1 VSAITGIV
9 KRWVKYIL
17 IWIGIVV
24 VLSLMLVI
32 GALMMFDD
40 DDYRKAAVWGIER
53 YTGYRMIIEGDFAVN
68 LSAEP
73 SLTADR
79 IRFEAMPGSPSPPV
93 KSIGR
98 VDVRI
103 ALKPLLLGTVVVKAM
118 QIADVVIEDDNIR
131 PPKKDNFQRTPGRS
145 GVRIPIFE
153 SLTLED
159 IKLTDASRKMRFQLS
174 RLTIGDVRS
183 AGRLNVMGNGSL
195 NGTDFQVA
203 GQLSAPSDIFNR
215 RQPYVMDLN
224 LNFAGLDV
232 SVSGALA
239 DRDDSNKLDLQVA
252 AAGPDLTNWL
262 KMYRMDSPYPVQLKF
277 NAKLSGTLANPRVS
291 DLKLTISD
299 DASLEISAQGAITDL
314 RDGTGTVILLS
325 FLCRNE
331 VLLQKIFPGDW
342 KVLTELEFN
351 GALRKVPDGYR
362 IEDITARVRNNRGI
376 NLAAEGW
383 LQLGN
388 ILEVPAIK
396 AVNLNLHLTS
406 PRTESIRP
414 LLTHL
419 IPEIGSVD
427 GRARLTGPA
436 ERLALEDIYIVRGG
450 SGPVWVETRGRIGW
464 IPLGAD
470 EHLSEMDLTVT
481 IQAKQ
486 SSILSAFYG
495 VPISEIGAVTVSGR
509 VTGDTDRFQ
518 LNDIEFHSRDSNGLE
533 TKLAGA
539 IDFSEQDNG
548 KLLGDVRF
556 NLNVTAPHMGAT
568 EPLLGTNVVPTL
580 GPVSAQGLV
589 LGTTDVLSIE
599 DVVVS
604 AGHPEDVQVKWRG
617 RIGQFPL
624 GGDQLIADVQTFGS
638 LQATRFS
645 NLAAL
650 FGFELPDIGPVF
662 ASWRE
667 TDRDGTYGMD
677 NVNISAGDIET
688 LKLNATGSIAS
699 VIRLD
704 EVFLD
709 GVNLQLSFKSADS
722 YHFFKILGLKFP
734 ELGAIDGR
742 MAVTGGQQK
751 LMAGNLSLTF
761 RSAKGLE
768 IDAKGGV
775 GDIGVEKDLPLR
787 DIDLW
792 LTARAPGVTAL
803 PLQADW
809 RLPDLGPLE
818 ATARVG
824 SRDGS
829 VTVDIMKLRAGPQQ
843 KPLVQM
849 QAALEN
855 IGQQGPLK
863 LAGEFQADSRPWI
876 EKFIQRDT
884 AKSPLFAGDF
894 NISVGEN
901 RVWVDRFRLS
911 TEELGGLAILI
922 DGQIES
928 DVDPRGLQLHVISN
942 AADPAKWGSLFG
954 LTLTRLS
961 PLAIDGHYAG
971 LKQARIFKGETRLG
985 ETRFETHVR
994 QPVDHPRF
1002 QLNARLSSHT
1012 VHLKDFGFYPR
1023 DGKPET
1029 VVARP
1034 AAAPAEAPFFN
1045 DQPLPLDL
1053 LQSTDFSLKVR
1064 ADRVVGADVVIG
1076 PANLDVALK
1085 KGQLRIATSEI
1096 GYRQGQLSLESVLD
1110 ATGSEPRAG
1119 LKILVEDLDVDDTLS
1134 YLQKPLLLEGQLNLA
1149 ADLQSRGRSSKEMAA
1164 NLSGEFGVA
1173 VENGRIQRGVE
1184 MIAADALDLLLNAPA
1199 QNAFTDLNCL
1209 AGRLDFDKGVG
1220 TIQVLYL
1227 DTPGVRA
1234 RGFGSIDLA
1243 SGNLDIVI
1251 KPESKRRLFRRS
1263 SPLRIQGQLNDPA
1276 VKKIPAN
1283 EAAIL
1288 AGQLA
1293 APIIALPARAL
1304 GMLWSVIREDKDEN
1318 SPCLIGVLPE
1328 TK

>member
-1 VSAITGIV
+1 MITGIV
-9 KRWVKYIL
+9 RRWAKYTLIL
-17 IWIGIVV
+17 IGIVFIF
-24 VLSLMLVI
+24 SLMLVTA
-32 GALMMFDD
+32 ALMVFDD

-53 YTGYRMIIEGDFAVN
+53 YTGYRMIIEGSFAVN

-79 IRFEAMPGSPSPPV
+79 IRFDAVSGGPSPPV
-93 KSIGR
+93 KSIGH
-98 VDVRI
+98 VNVTI

-118 QIADVVIEDDNIR
+118 HIADVDIEDVDIQ
-131 PPKKDNFQRTPGRS
+131 PQKKDKFQRTRSRS
-145 GVRIPIFE
+145 GIKIPIFE

-159 IKLTDASRKMRFQLS
+159 IKLTDSSRKMRFQLN
-174 RLTIGDVRS
+174 RLSIDDVDDT
-183 AGRLNVMGNGSL
+183 GPLDVMGDGFL
-195 NGTDFQVA
+195 NGTDFQID
-203 GQLSAPSDIFNR
+203 GQLSAPSDIFDR
-215 RQPYVMDLN
+215 QQPYALDLD
-224 LNFAGLDV
+224 LNFAGLSV
-232 SVSGALA
+232 SVSGTLA
-239 DRDDSNKLDLQVA
+239 DRDDNNRLDLQVA
-252 AAGPDLTNWL
+252 AAGRDLTNLL
-262 KMYRMDSPYPVQLKF
+262 KMDRMDIPSPVHLKF
-277 NAKLSGTLANPRVS
+277 NAKLSGSLAKPRVS
-291 DLKLTISD
+291 DLNLTISD
-299 DASLEISAQGAITDL
+299 DGSLEISAQGAITNW
-314 RDGTGTVILLS
+314 RDGTGTDILLS
-325 FLCRNE
+325 LLCRNE
-331 VLLQKIFPGDW
+331 DLLQKIFPEDW
-342 KVLTELEFN
+342 KVLTELKFN

-362 IEDITARVRNNRGI
+362 IEDITARVLNSRGI

-388 ILEVPAIK
+388 IREASAMK
-396 AVNLNLHLTS
+396 AVDLKLHLTS

-414 LLTHL
+414 LLTQL

-427 GRARLTGPA
+427 GRARLTGPV

-450 SGPVWVETRGRIGW
+450 SGPVWVETRGRIGR

-470 EHLSEMDLTVT
+470 EHVSGMDLSMT
-481 IQAKQ
+481 IQAEQ
-486 SSILSAFYG
+486 SSILSTFYG
-495 VPISEIGAVTVSGR
+495 VPIDEIGAVAISGR

-518 LNDIEFHSRDSNGLE
+518 LNDIEFHSWDSNGLE
-533 TKLAGA
+533 TKLSGG

-548 KLLGDVRF
+548 ELLGDVRF
-556 NLNVTAPHMGAT
+556 ILEITSPNMGAA
-568 EPLLGTNVVPTL
+568 EPLLGTHVVPTL
-580 GPVSAQGLV
+580 GPVSVQGLV

-599 DVVVS
+599 DVAVK
-604 AGHPEDVQVKWRG
+604 AGHPDDVQVKWQG

-624 GGDQLIADVQTFGS
+624 GGNQPIADVQTFGS
-638 LQATRFS
+638 LRASRFS

-650 FGFELPDIGPVF
+650 FGIELPDIGPVF

-677 NVNISAGDIET
+677 DVKFSAGDIET
-688 LKLNATGSIAS
+688 LKLNASGSIAS

-704 EVFLD
+704 EAFLD
-709 GVNLQLSFKSADS
+709 GVNLQLRFKSADS
-722 YHFFKILGLKFP
+722 HHFFKILGLEFP
-734 ELGAIDGR
+734 EVGAIDGR
-742 MAVTGGQQK
+742 MALTGGQQK
-751 LMAGNLSLTF
+751 LMASNLRLTV
-761 RSAKGLE
+761 RSSKGLE

-792 LTARAPGVTAL
+792 LTARAPGVSAL
-803 PLQADW
+803 PLQGDR

-829 VTVDIMKLRAGPQQ
+829 VKVDITKLRAGPQQ

-849 QAALEN
+849 RATLEN
-855 IGQQGPLK
+855 IGQPGPMK
-863 LAGEFQADSRPWI
+863 LASEFQADSRPWI

-884 AKSPLFAGDF
+884 AKSPHFAGIF

-901 RVWVDRFRLS
+901 RVRVDRFRLS
-911 TEELGGLAILI
+911 TEEMGGLTILA
-922 DGQIES
+922 DGLLES
-928 DVDPRGLQLHVISN
+928 GVDPHGLKLHVISN

-954 LTLTRLS
+954 LTLPRLS
-961 PLAIDGHYAG
+961 PLTIDGHYAG
-971 LKQARIFKGETRLG
+971 LKQERIFEGETRLG
-985 ETRFETHVR
+985 KTRFETLVR

-1012 VHLKDFGFYPR
+1012 VHLEDFGFYPR
-1023 DGKPET
+1023 DGKPKT
-1029 VVARP
+1029 VVGQP
-1034 AAAPAEAPFFN
+1034 AATPAEAPLFN
-1045 DQPLPLDL
+1045 DQPLPLDF
-1053 LQSTDFSLKVR
+1053 LQSNDFSLNVR
-1064 ADRVVGADVVIG
+1064 ADRVVGADVGLG
-1076 PANLDVALK
+1076 PVNLEVALNQ
-1085 KGQLRIATSEI
+1085 GRLRIATSEM
-1096 GYRQGQLSLESVLD
+1096 GYRQGQMSLESVLD
-1110 ATGSEPRAG
+1110 ATGSVPRVG
-1119 LKILVEDLDVDDTLS
+1119 LKILVEDMDVDDTLS

-1149 ADLQSRGRSSKEMAA
+1149 VDLQSRGRSSKEMAA

-1184 MIAADALDLLLNAPA
+1184 MIASDALDLLFTAPA
-1199 QNAFTDLNCL
+1199 QNAFTDLDCL

-1220 TIQVLYL
+1220 SIQFLYL

-1243 SGNLDIVI
+1243 SENVDIVI
-1251 KPESKRRLFRRS
+1251 KPESKRRFFRRS
-1263 SPLRIQGQLNDPA
+1263 SPVRIQGQLNDPA

-1293 APIIALPARAL
+1293 VPIIALPARAL
-1304 GMLWSVIREDKDEN
+1304 GMLWSVIKEDKDEN
-1318 SPCLIGVLPE
+1318 SPCLIGVLPQ